1 MNSGPLPEILSPGNW
16 TVRHVPRGGHTGR
29 AARVL
34 AAPFDHTPLAR
45 AVRLHELA
53 HVKFSPSRP
62 NAERFGVR
70 PDTLLYVEDARVNE
84 CARRAGLG
92 AVLWE
97 LEDPAIESP
106 DPRSRFRKA
115 VLFLLACHGTR
126 AYERVAADYDE
137 AGDAGA
143 LARNLAERAW
153 KAFTEPKARPKFRT
167 TVEVA
172 KMLDDLLGGADEPVE
187 MPGGATGPG
196 VPSASAAGLRAPDG
210 PPRWGE
216 LRRIEEPART
226 LPVPGAS
233 CRRMRRAVEEG
244 LDFRFPHRL
253 LVDRRVFARRV
264 RLRGGTVLVDASA
277 SMGLKPKD
285 LLAIVAAAPGAEV
298 ACYEGAAEGWG
309 VVRILARAGRRVAD
323 PLVAPPLGKGANV
336 IDGPALRWL
345 ATRPRPRIWVSDGH
359 VRGIGDRAS
368 NELDADAQRICGKGG
383 ILRVPDAAGARV
395 ALRGGPAPSLAEPPA
410 KPTAGE
416 GDV

>member
-1 MNSGPLPEILSPGNW
+1 MNSRPLPEILFPGDW

-29 AARVL
+29 SARVL
-34 AAPFDHTPLAR
+34 AAPFDATPLAR

-62 NAERFGVR
+62 NAARFGVAA
-70 PDTLLYVEDARVNE
+70 DTLLFVEDARVNE

-92 AVLWE
+92 AVIWE
-97 LEDPAIESP
+97 LEDRAIESP
-106 DPRSRFRKA
+106 DPRRRFRKA

-126 AYERVAADYDE
+126 AYERVAADYE
-137 AGDAGA
+137 ASGDAGA
-143 LARNLAERAW
+143 LARNLAERAR
-153 KAFTEPKARPKFRT
+153 KAFTEPKARPKFRA

-172 KMLDDLLGGADEPVE
+172 RMLDDLLGDPDGPPEFPD
-187 MPGGATGPG
+187 GATGPRE
-196 VPSASAAGLRAPDG
+196 PAGAPGRPRVPDG

-233 CRRMRRAVEEG
+233 CRGMRRAAEEG
-244 LDFRFPHRL
+244 LDLRFPHRL

-277 SMGLKPKD
+277 SMKLKPND

-323 PLVAPPLGKGANV
+323 SFVVPPLGKGANV
-336 IDGPALRWL
+336 IDGPA
-345 ATRPRPRIWVSDGH
+345 
-359 VRGIGDRAS
+359 
-368 NELDADAQRICGKGG
+368 
-383 ILRVPDAAGARV
+383 
-395 ALRGGPAPSLAEPPA
+395 
-410 KPTAGE
+410 
-416 GDV
+416 